1 MDLWCLQVAR
11 RVPPQTVRLPAEW
24 QETRAEAPRS
34 PTMLFANLPHPPTK
48 VPAALVRAEARQP
61 LPGWHLSARLDA
73 ASAASDATSA
83 SNADSIEHVVAPGLL
98 TVNGKKPKQPFGR
111 PRPSDTD
118 DRTGLTHQSTVRHE
132 TILSYLESHSVA
144 QFVEAVKTQYPHPST
159 AATWLGA
166 ALGALPRASIYGF
179 QRITTAGDLA
189 ILKNALRA
197 LKKLLRLTQP
207 IDTEGVPVGAIAAV
221 LQSPGLSRSH
231 RLFLSLQILTGGHR
245 ATSVENIQVRDV
257 LDPLQLT
264 EDYRPTHFSLTPVR
278 EPTSA
283 VAIIFRDTKTA
294 ATIGTYA
301 LHLSLTPTLAEDLK
315 SLLRESATSQ
325 AHLPVHRRFLFGVDR
340 ALIRRHCGQLLPARS
355 LRRTMLRMICGPL
368 GVSPEEALL
377 FSRHTT
383 VKQLRTYLGAGVVA
397 DKERDTTSSISALI
411 PTLITPLM

>member
-1 MDLWCLQVAR
+1 
-11 RVPPQTVRLPAEW
+11 
-24 QETRAEAPRS
+24 
-34 PTMLFANLPHPPTK
+34 MLLANQPHPLTK
-48 VPAALVRAEARQP
+48 VPAELVRAEARQP
-61 LPGWHLSARLDA
+61 LPGWHLSALTHA
-73 ASAASDATSA
+73 ASAASDGTSA
-83 SNADSIEHVVAPGLL
+83 SNVDSTEPVVAPGLS
-98 TVNGKKPKQPFGR
+98 TVIGKKPKQPFGR
-111 PRPSDTD
+111 TLRVLLPRGQPTEARSGPQMGHERPISRPRQSDTD

-144 QFVEAVKTQYPHPST
+144 QFVEAVKARYPHPST
-159 AATWLGA
+159 AATWLGSA
-166 ALGALPRASIYGF
+166 IGALPRASIYGF

-197 LKKLLRLTQP
+197 LKKLMRLTQP

-221 LQSPGLSRSH
+221 LQSPRLSRSH